1 MEEKDQMRLSQTFTA
16 LKYPNYRLWFF
27 GQLLS
32 LLGTWMQMTAQS
44 YLVFEL
50 TKSPAFLGYVTF
62 AFGLPSWIFMLY
74 GGVIADRM
82 SRRKLMLIAQNFMM
96 LLAFVL
102 TWLTF
107 SELIQ
112 PWHIVILAFLLGVAN
127 AFDAPARQ
135 AIIFELVE
143 KKDITNAV
151 ALNSTLFNLSAVI
164 GPAAAGVIYMAFG
177 PGWCFAING
186 ISYFAVITAL
196 ILMKLEPQVT
206 SPNRPSTLSALK
218 EGIRYTFSDPAIWP
232 IICLIGITTLFGFS
246 FATLMPA
253 WAVTVLGGDAAT
265 NGLLQSAR
273 GAGAVLSALMLASL
287 GRFAFRG
294 KLLSAS
300 VFSFF
305 FFILAFALV
314 RSLPLSLLIILL
326 VGISLQLV
334 MNLSNAIL
342 QTQVKDNMRGR
353 VMSIYSL
360 THFGFMPIG
369 GLIAGILAE
378 FAGEPFTVIL
388 SGAIF
393 LLCVSALWIA
403 APQLRRLK

>member
-1 MEEKDQMRLSQTFTA
+1 MRLSQTFTA
-16 LKYPNYRLWFF
+16 LKHPNYRLWFF
-27 GQLLS
+27 GQLVS

-82 SRRKLMLIAQNFMM
+82 SRRKLMLIAQSFMM
-96 LLAFVL
+96 VLAFVL
-102 TWLTF
+102 AWLTF
-107 SELIQ
+107 SGLIL

-143 KKDITNAV
+143 KKDITNAI

-186 ISYFAVITAL
+186 ISYLAVIAAL
-196 ILMKLEPQVT
+196 TLMKLEPQAA
-206 SPNRPSTLSALK
+206 SPNSSSTLSALK
-218 EGIRYTFSDPAIWP
+218 EGIKYTFSDPAIWP
-232 IICLIGITTLFGFS
+232 VICLVGIATLFGFS
-246 FATLMPA
+246 FATIMPA
-253 WAVTVLGGDAAT
+253 WAVTILNGDAAT

-287 GRFAFRG
+287 GRFAYRG
-294 KLLSAS
+294 NLLSAS
-300 VFSFF
+300 VFMFPLF
-305 FFILAFALV
+305 LLAFALV
-314 RSLPLSLLIILL
+314 RFSAAFAFDDL
-326 VGISLQLV
+326 
-334 MNLSNAIL
+334 
-342 QTQVKDNMRGR
+342 TGR
-353 VMSIYSL
+353 DCASAA
-360 THFGFMPIG
+360 H
-369 GLIAGILAE
+369 
-378 FAGEPFTVIL
+378 EPFQCYFADPGKGSCQRTGDEYL
-388 SGAIF
+388 QPDPFRFDAH
-393 LLCVSALWIA
+393 
-403 APQLRRLK
+403 RRPVCRNAG

>member
-1 MEEKDQMRLSQTFTA
+1 MRLSQTFTA
-16 LKYPNYRLWFF
+16 LKHPNFRLWFC
-27 GQLLS
+27 GQLIS
-32 LLGTWMQMTAQS
+32 LLGTWMQMMAQS

-50 TKSPAFLGYVTF
+50 TKSPAFLGYVSF

-82 SRRKLMLIAQNFMM
+82 SRRKLMLIAQSFMM

-107 SELIQ
+107 SNLVQ
-112 PWHIVILAFLLGVAN
+112 PWHIIILAFLLGVAN

-135 AIIFELVE
+135 AIIFELVDR
-143 KKDITNAV
+143 KDITNAV
-151 ALNSTLFNLSAVI
+151 ALNSTLFNLSAVA
-164 GPAAAGVIYMAFG
+164 GPAAAGIIYMSFG

-186 ISYFAVITAL
+186 ISYLAVIVAL
-196 ILMKLEPQVT
+196 ALMKLAPQAA
-206 SPNRPSTLSALK
+206 SPNRSSTLSALK
-218 EGIRYTFSDPAIWP
+218 EGVKYTFSDPAIWP
-232 IICLIGITTLFGFS
+232 IICLVGATTLFGFS

-253 WAVTVLGGDAAT
+253 WAVTVMDGDATT

-273 GAGAVLSALMLASL
+273 GGGAVLSALVLASL

-294 KLLSAS
+294 KLISAS
-300 VFSFF
+300 VFTFPFF
-305 FFILAFALV
+305 LLAFAMV
-314 RSLPLSLLIILL
+314 RWMPLSLLMMVL
-326 VGISLQLV
+326 VGIVLQLI

-342 QTQVKDNMRGR
+342 QTQVKDNVRGR

-369 GLIAGILAE
+369 GLFAGLLAE
-378 FAGEPFTVIL
+378 FAGEPITVIL
-388 SGAIF
+388 SGVIF
-393 LLCVSALWIA
+393 LICVSVLWVK